1 MEFRASWFS
10 ENSDRGIAIS
20 VSILSSGFSDALFVC
35 FWWLVTLERL
45 LAICIRTFLILQVLN
60 LKPPTWTSRIRIFWL
75 WSEFSDCDQNFL
87 IVIRLWSEFSDCD
100 QNFLIVIRIF
110 WLWSEFSDCDQNFWL
125 WSEFLIVIK
134 IFWLIRFSDHNFW
147 LWSNWGKNAYW
158 VNFLITIRIFWL
170 WSEFSDCDQIEK
182 KTHAYWEINKTER
195 PKTTIKDLKRFFAST
210 DPPSHKPWHTFWHFI
225 ICNFFWCRFGRS
237 IWHQIWRSIWQIFC
251 KFYLAKVLA
260 FCLAYILIRLVKS

>member
-100 QNFLIVIRIF
+100 QIVIRIFWLWSEFSDCDQNFLIVIRIF
-110 WLWSEFSDCDQNFWL
+110 WLWSEFSDCDQNF
-125 WSEFLIVIK
+125 LIV
-134 IFWLIRFSDHNFW
+134 
-147 LWSNWGKNAYW
+147 
-158 VNFLITIRIFWL
+158 IRIFWL
-170 WSEFSDCDQIEK
+170 WSEFSDYHQNFLIV
-182 KTHAYWEINKTER
+182 
-195 PKTTIKDLKRFFAST
+195 IKI
-210 DPPSHKPWHTFWHFI
+210 FWLL
-225 ICNFFWCRFGRS
+225 S
-237 IWHQIWRSIWQIFC
+237 Q
-251 KFYLAKVLA
+251 KM
-260 FCLAYILIRLVKS
+260 